1 MPKKTSLFFP
11 LLLFTIALHAQN
23 LLPNPG
29 FEDINICCEN
39 SKPCCPKGWF
49 KANFSKYTTTNF
61 PRPGID
67 ESLSVDI
74 VAASVGGNNH
84 RTYMQAPLLCTLEA
98 GQTYVLSMYVKP
110 KEFILDEL
118 GAYFS
123 DTLVV
128 TYSDSRLIVP
138 YQVRFIN
145 ERSFIGKKNKWQKI
159 QTTYVATGNE
169 KFIVIGNFRVDST
182 LHWKRMGRESAVC
195 IYGLDNVTL
204 TKQGDTSECDIS
216 EAESAFYRETR
227 RHNFKRACNGSINL
241 FEQMLETKPDT
252 FFTNKP
258 IVLKNVF
265 FDFDK
270 SDLLPQSYTELNILV
285 QYLNEHAEYRIAIT
299 GHTDSMGTASYNEML
314 SSARALAVGNYL
326 VSRGIKSMRISTR
339 GKGSSEPVADNGTDW
354 GREQNRRVE
363 FLIFE

>member
-1 MPKKTSLFFP
+1 MPKKTNLFLYFI
-11 LLLFTIALHAQN
+11 LLPPFLHSQN

-29 FEDINICCEN
+29 FEDVNICCEN

-49 KANFSKYTTTNF
+49 KANFSKYTTTNY
-61 PRPGID
+61 PRPGMD
-67 ESLSVDI
+67 ESRSVDI

-84 RTYMQAPLLCTLEA
+84 RTYMQAPILCPLEA

-110 KEFILDEL
+110 REFILDEL

-138 YQVRFIN
+138 YQARFIN

-159 QTTYVATGNE
+159 QTTYVATGTE
-169 KFIVIGNFRVDST
+169 KFLLIGNFRVDST

-195 IYGLDNVTL
+195 IYALDNITL
-204 TKQGDTSECDIS
+204 SKQGDTSKCDIS
-216 EAESAFYRETR
+216 ETESVFYRETR
-227 RHNFKRACNGSINL
+227 RHNLKRACNGSINM
-241 FEQMLETKPDT
+241 FEHLLETRPDT
-252 FFTNKP
+252 FFINKP
-258 IVLKNVF
+258 IILKNVF

-270 SDLLPQSYTELNILV
+270 SELLPQSYTELNTLV

-299 GHTDSMGTASYNEML
+299 GHTDSMGSDSYNERL
-314 SSARALAVGNYL
+314 SSERALAVGNYL
-326 VSRGIKSMRISTR
+326 ISRGIKSISISTG
-339 GKGSSEPVADNGTDW
+339 GKGSTEPIADNSTDW